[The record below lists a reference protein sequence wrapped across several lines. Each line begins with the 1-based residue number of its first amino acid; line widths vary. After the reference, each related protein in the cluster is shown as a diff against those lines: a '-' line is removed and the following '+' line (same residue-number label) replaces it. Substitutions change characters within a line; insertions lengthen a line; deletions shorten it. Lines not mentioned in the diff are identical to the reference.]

1 MHNMIVEDE
10 RDSEFEK
17 DYNYDQLSP
26 PDTNYAS
33 RSSNDFNFF
42 LQRYQAIQNQSTHSQ
57 LKKDLVEHQWKLHEK
72 RLRKED
78 YMGMNPGSDSSSSGS
93 GDGDIYS

>member
-26 PDTNYAS
+26 PDTNHAS
-33 RSSNDFNFF
+33 GSTNNFNFF
-42 LQRYQAIQNQSTHSQ
+42 LQRYQAIRNQSKQSH
-57 LKKDLVEHQWKLHEK
+57 LKKDLIEHQWKLHEK
-72 RLRKED
+72 RLRKKAA
-78 YMGMNPGSDSSSSGS
+78 MGMNPGSDSSSSA
-93 GDGDIYS
+93 DGDIFS